1 MKIISKVLSTRMKNV
16 LHFLISFNRTAY
28 VENRFITES
37 GKVISDIFEIA
48 NILAREGFLVTAD
61 IEKAFHSVND
71 CFL

>member
-48 NILAREGFLVTAD
+48 NILARGFLVTVD
-61 IEKAFHSVND
+61 IEKTFHSAND